1 MRNTRLPSSS
11 ATFNRLKHL
20 AIHRPFRLNSTII
33 IICFFILF
41 IFTLSQISSIPK
53 NKQSASWNVFN
64 QINRFQPTSHS
75 IHQNLRASNN
85 QKFLVRD
92 WSVYLGWNNF
102 RYTLETALLLAKLLD
117 RTLVLPAFTFSR
129 ACEYEDKE
137 CTALTPILINGVS
150 VDVTTLQNRTWYPDP
165 RHGTN
170 VITPDM
176 PLEYGKGWI
185 LPLEKLLDVDH
196 VLSTWGHAIK
206 LKDFHKLTNPDPS
219 YHSIGVYDG
228 NWNID
233 YNRDLSYRKLPNAMF
248 TNFSASMVD
257 RLPKPI
263 TPLIDRTNPSKSTSP
278 ALIAKCESTLKIL
291 EANIPQK
298 RSIIERADDVPGPP
312 YWDEAEIRG
321 NYMVGKLA
329 ESDHPL
335 LESCMASNGFRS
347 AYAYG
352 MLGWWMKAPYEPI
365 KTIKRLRNMIA
376 WDELHKYDEQILHIE
391 GNIHN
396 GFPPGQMIWTSLE
409 GRQEFEK
416 LVRTAIRPPE
426 WYHHVAARLEKKMR
440 ARCGGRSWVGAH
452 MRRGDF
458 LAFEWAANNITN
470 QWKEIESNTRAGAN
484 LLQSRPD
491 LLQPINKE
499 FGTSLEPPRL
509 DDPIYVAT
517 NIRKPD
523 EVAYLRTKNI
533 VLLADLLE
541 ESDRAEL
548 GFSGKFMDTTSVLEQ
563 CLLMRAGY
571 FYGDAHSSVD
581 GWILNRR
588 VFYGISEEVTKIEYL
603 KLPGDGK

>member
-1 MRNTRLPSSS
+1 M
-11 ATFNRLKHL
+11 
-20 AIHRPFRLNSTII
+20 
-33 IICFFILF
+33 
-41 IFTLSQISSIPK
+41 
-53 NKQSASWNVFN
+53 NV
-64 QINRFQPTSHS
+64 
-75 IHQNLRASNN
+75 
-85 QKFLVRD
+85 K
-92 WSVYLGWNNF
+92 
-102 RYTLETALLLAKLLD
+102 
-117 RTLVLPAFTFSR
+117 
-129 ACEYEDKE
+129 
-137 CTALTPILINGVS
+137 
-150 VDVTTLQNRTWYPDP
+150 
-165 RHGTN
+165 
-170 VITPDM
+170 
-176 PLEYGKGWI
+176 
-185 LPLEKLLDVDH
+185 
-196 VLSTWGHAIK
+196 
-206 LKDFHKLTNPDPS
+206 
-219 YHSIGVYDG
+219 
-228 NWNID
+228 
-233 YNRDLSYRKLPNAMF
+233 
-248 TNFSASMVD
+248 
-257 RLPKPI
+257 
-263 TPLIDRTNPSKSTSP
+263 
-278 ALIAKCESTLKIL
+278 
-291 EANIPQK
+291 
-298 RSIIERADDVPGPP
+298 
-312 YWDEAEIRG
+312 
-321 NYMVGKLA
+321 
-329 ESDHPL
+329 
-335 LESCMASNGFRS
+335 
-347 AYAYG
+347 
-352 MLGWWMKAPYEPI
+352 
-365 KTIKRLRNMIA
+365 
-376 WDELHKYDEQILHIE
+376 